1 MFKWLSF
8 DTGIALSFVT
18 IEGNTCLFLI
28 KQKAS
33 QTWTKKVLD
42 RLVSLLRE
50 FFARFILLF
59 KRHHECKSS
68 ISLNTMEKWGQVC
81 NSKRQQQRDLH
92 NRDTLPLYPGFCVS
106 IVYISGNKIFFS
118 MKHAFCIPNFCLRIL
133 DLKKKTWNP
142 VDFLWTQYSPS
153 KLSQFTTE
161 TK

>member
-106 IVYISGNKIFFS
+106 IVYISGNKIFFF
-118 MKHAFCIPNFCLRIL
+118 HETCILYPQLLLENFR
-133 DLKKKTWNP
+133 LKKKNMESCWLFVN
-142 VDFLWTQYSPS
+142 SI
-153 KLSQFTTE
+153 
-161 TK
+161 